1 MLKNK
6 FIKTTLL
13 NIDSSYRNIIPKNIV
28 KSDCKILPN
37 NPIKLT
43 RGNSTVSINY
53 PNHSLKV
60 GDYFTIQNVLAKS
73 FSLINSFILVN
84 NIKYLVIYSKDNQIN
99 DTPSDYKT
107 FVDELYLNIE
117 LIGDQIEN
125 KLINN
130 INFSNIISEF
140 V

>member
-1 MLKNK
+1 M
-6 FIKTTLL
+6 
-13 NIDSSYRNIIPKNIV
+13 RV
-28 KSDCKILPN
+28 
-37 NPIKLT
+37 
-43 RGNSTVSINY
+43 NY

-73 FSLINSFILVN
+73 FSLINSFILIN
-84 NIKYLVIYSKDNQIN
+84 NIKYMVIYSKDNQII

-130 INFSNIISEF
+130 IKD
-140 V
+140 